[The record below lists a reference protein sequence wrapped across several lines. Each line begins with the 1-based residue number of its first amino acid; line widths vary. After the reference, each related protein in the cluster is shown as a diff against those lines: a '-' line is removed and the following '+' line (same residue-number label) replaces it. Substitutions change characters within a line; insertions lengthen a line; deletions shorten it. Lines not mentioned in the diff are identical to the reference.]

1 MGGDLF
7 VIGALLAVGYLVV
20 LPLLLIVTW
29 QRSRRVEREFAVL
42 EEGMQF
48 LLKRIQKLEGIGEPS
63 APPPAVS
70 TPPISAPAPIEQSAP
85 PFSEAVSTAAP
96 PASLE
101 ASVSIDEP
109 PPADEVPPPAQP
121 IDTVA
126 TPRPPAEPP
135 APNPLSGLVSWFLR
149 GNPIAKLGVL
159 LLFFGLAFLFK
170 YAAERDM
177 LPIELRLAGAAG
189 LAIGLL
195 SLGWRLR
202 DKAPLYGLVLQG
214 GAVGAL
220 YLTSFAAFRL
230 YDLLPHGLSLALLI
244 VICAASVALAVL
256 QRAQSLAVL
265 ASTGGYLAPVLLST
279 GGGSHIALFSY
290 YALLSLGILAVSLWQ
305 QWRPL
310 NLVGFFF
317 SFGVALLWGADHYS
331 PEHYASSQFFL
342 LLNLVIFG
350 LLAMRFALR
359 HPESKTRGAGLID
372 GTLVFGTPLVG
383 FGIQYAITKQWQYGP
398 AFSALGFAA
407 LYLPLAAWLVRR
419 WPETGRRM
427 AMSLLAVGAGFVTLA
442 IPLALSAR
450 WTALAWALEGLGVL
464 WAGRL
469 QQQPRISWSGTAL
482 LVLAAISGG
491 IAFDGLLDATS
502 FLLIAFTLALCWIAG
517 GHLWRAT
524 ADAAARS
531 DERLLS
537 PALLIGGV
545 AFWLLGIADGAD
557 RLLDGPEARM
567 AALACT
573 AVSAWLWQRAGER
586 SQWPLLRHAS
596 WVLWPVSA
604 LILVLQTL
612 HDEHALAV
620 HGWALAWPLALGLGW
635 YLLRRAEQPA
645 TLLHPRASVALH
657 AGLTW
662 GLLGLCFVELGWQ
675 MEQLPWGMTEWRF
688 ACFLVFSG
696 IAILLLRALTRRG
709 IWPLSTHAMSYWLG
723 GLLPVLPIAL
733 FLLLIGNLLDAQ
745 MPETPYI
752 PLLNPLEEAAL
763 FALLMLEVWRQQ
775 CSQLLGRSL
784 PALRLV
790 LYAIGIWWANGLLL
804 RTLAEIGDLRW
815 QWQALW
821 DSRLVQ
827 TSFALIWTLA
837 ALATMLLAVRRHSRA
852 VWMAGAALLGIVIV
866 KLFLVDSAH
875 GGGLARAIAFIGV
888 ALLILAIGYFAP
900 LPPRRTTDDAPPQG
914 DSA

>member
-48 LLKRIQKLEGIGEPS
+48 LLKRIQKLEGIAETAS
-63 APPPAVS
+63 PPASPSTTPAAQEEAPVS
-70 TPPISAPAPIEQSAP
+70 AAALVETVIDAASVAMQMPADGSPPAQT
-85 PFSEAVSTAAP
+85 SEAVAAP
-96 PASLE
+96 RKP
-101 ASVSIDEP
+101 V
-109 PPADEVPPPAQP
+109 
-121 IDTVA
+121 
-126 TPRPPAEPP
+126 EPP

-177 LPIELRLAGAAG
+177 FPIELRLAGAAG

-202 DKAPLYGLVLQG
+202 EKVPLYALVLQG
-214 GAVGAL
+214 GAIGTL

-230 YDLLPHGLSLALLI
+230 YALLPHGLAFALLI
-244 VICAASVALAVL
+244 VICAASVMLAVL
-256 QRAQSLAVL
+256 QGSQSLAVL

-350 LLAMRFALR
+350 LLAMLFALR
-359 HPESKTRGAGLID
+359 HPAATRASPTPGTGLID
-372 GTLVFGTPLVG
+372 GTLVFGAPLVG
-383 FGIQYAITKQWQYGP
+383 FGIQHAITKQWQYGP

-407 LYLPLAAWLVRR
+407 IYLPLAAWLVKHR
-419 WPETGRRM
+419 PETGRRM

-464 WAGRL
+464 WAGRT
-469 QQQPRISWSGTAL
+469 QQQPRISWSGSAL

-491 IAFDGLLDATS
+491 IAFDGPLDATS
-502 FLLIAFTLALCWIAG
+502 FLLIAFTIALCWIAG
-517 GHLWRAT
+517 GYLWLTKDSPRP
-524 ADAAARS
+524 
-531 DERLLS
+531 DERALS
-537 PALLIGGV
+537 PALLAGGIV
-545 AFWLLGIADGAD
+545 FWLFGIAEGAD
-557 RLLDGPEARM
+557 RILDDAASVRM
-567 AALACT
+567 LVLGSVAL
-573 AVSAWLWQRAGER
+573 SAWLWHVAGQRLT
-586 SQWPLLRHAS
+586 WPLLRHAS
-596 WVLWPVSA
+596 WVMWPIAA
-604 LILVLQTL
+604 LILGLQSV
-612 HDEHALAV
+612 HDEHALAAG
-620 HGWALAWPLALGLGW
+620 GWALAWPLALGIAW
-635 YLLRRAEQPA
+635 R
-645 TLLHPRASVALH
+645 LLHKAEGQLMARADIALH
-657 AGLTW
+657 ASLLW
-662 GLLGLCFVELGWQ
+662 GALGLCVVEIAWQ
-675 MEQLPWGMTEWRF
+675 MHQLPWGMTEWRF
-688 ACFLVFSG
+688 AGQLAFCGL
-696 IAILLLRALTRRG
+696 AILLLREFERRK
-709 IWPLSTHAMSYWLG
+709 IWPLRTHARTYWLW
-723 GLLPVLPIAL
+723 GLLPVLPLSL
-733 FLLLIGNLLDAQ
+733 FLLLIGNVLDGQ
-745 MPETPYI
+745 MPDSRYI
-752 PLLNPLEEAAL
+752 PLINPLEEAAL
-763 FALLMLEVWRQQ
+763 FVLLMLGVWRHHASRALNHSLQATRFAVFA
-775 CSQLLGRSL
+775 LL
-784 PALRLV
+784 A
-790 LYAIGIWWANGLLL
+790 WWANGLLL
-804 RTLAEIGDLRW
+804 RTLAELGDLRW
-815 QWQALW
+815 QFDALW

-827 TSFALIWTLA
+827 TSFAFAWTLA
-837 ALATMLLAVRRHSRA
+837 ALAAMLFAVRRSSRA
-852 VWMAGAALLGIVIV
+852 IWFGGATLLGIVIA
-866 KLFLVDSAH
+866 KLFLVDSAG

-900 LPPRRTTDDAPPQG
+900 LPPKRVVDTAPTQG